1 MDDIIITWPSLDA
14 IQALKNFL
22 QSRFQLE
29 DLGELKYFLSLEIAK
44 SSKGIV
50 IYQRHYTLQL
60 LEDTDFLGSKPIHIL
75 MHTKIKLNDHDGE
88 LLSDASQYRHLI
100 TRLLYLTSIPDIT
113 FAVYKLSQ
121 YLSKPHVP
129 HLQAIHHLICYV
141 KSKPGQDCFFSYSS
155 SLQIKAFFDAD

>member
-75 MHTKIKLNDHDGE
+75 MYTKIKLNDHDGE

-113 FAVYKLSQ
+113 FAVYKLS
-121 YLSKPHVP
+121 
-129 HLQAIHHLICYV
+129 
-141 KSKPGQDCFFSYSS
+141 
-155 SLQIKAFFDAD
+155 